1 MNANPDYSFNCTIL
15 MQKKITLCLLGAT
28 LMLGG
33 CARQYPV
40 FNQMPTQG
48 YLTQVERATKVEQ
61 AAPVQESTLA
71 PEQESTPATRMTMQE
86 SEVPAVAVQP
96 SQPDIVQP
104 EVAQPAKTP
113 EVLWKSTP
121 KQLNEDLSRALATTQ
136 GQKLMANATIAEQ
149 IQKVQNMLEKADAKA
164 AQPTQTQINKAKKM
178 ADKSIKKHMSPE
190 ASKALNRDLRIGL
203 ILIAVAILLSLIPGF
218 WWVSSIVGVIGI
230 VFIILGLVNM

>member
-1 MNANPDYSFNCTIL
+1 

-28 LMLGG
+28 LLLGG

-48 YLTQVERATKVEQ
+48 YLTQVERATKVDQ

-86 SEVPAVAVQP
+86 SEAPAVAVQP
-96 SQPDIVQP
+96 EAVQP
-104 EVAQPAKTP
+104 EAQPTKAP

-136 GQKLMANATIAEQ
+136 GQKLMTNATIADQ
-149 IQKVQNMLEKADAKA
+149 IQKVQTMLEKADAKA
-164 AQPTQTQINKAKKM
+164 AQPTQAQINKAKKM
-178 ADKSIKKHMSPE
+178 ADKSIKQHMGPE
-190 ASKALNRDLRIGL
+190 AAKALNRDLRIGL

-218 WWVSSIVGVIGI
+218 YWVASIVGVIGV